1 MNNFYKKY
9 LLLLIGLMLLTTQC
23 GFYSFS
29 GSTLPPH
36 IKTVAVPLFED
47 KTAEFGI
54 DQQLTDA
61 LIEAI
66 IMDNTLQ
73 IADLKD
79 ANAVLTGTITR
90 VEERA
95 GAYSEDEE
103 ASDFN
108 IYVSVKVTFEDRVKR
123 RVMWEQSLSE
133 FGTFQPGDRQTGL
146 DEAIEKLTT
155 KIINQMVSNW

>member
-1 MNNFYKKY
+1 MTNSYTKY
-9 LLLLIGLMLLTTQC
+9 FLLMVCLTLLTMQC

-54 DQQLTDA
+54 DQQMTDA

-73 IADLKD
+73 IADMKD
-79 ANAVLTGTITR
+79 ANALLTGIITK

-95 GAYSEDEE
+95 GSYSQDEE

-108 IYVSVKVTFEDRVKR
+108 IYVSVKITFEDRVKR
-123 RVMWEQSLSE
+123 RVMWEKSWSE
-133 FGTFQPGDRQTGL
+133 FGTFEPGDRQIGL
-146 DEAIEKLTT
+146 DDAIEKLTT
-155 KIINQMVSNW
+155 EIINQMVSNW

>member
-1 MNNFYKKY
+1 MNKHNNKWIVV
-9 LLLLIGLMLLTTQC
+9 LLPLFMHC

-54 DQQLTDA
+54 DQRITDA

-73 IADLKD
+73 IADMKD
-79 ANAVLTGTITR
+79 ANAVLEGTINR
-90 VEERA
+90 VEERT
-95 GAYSEDEE
+95 GSYTSDEE

-108 IYVSVKVTFEDRVKR
+108 VYISVRVTFEDRVKR
-123 RVMWEQSLSE
+123 RMMWEQSWTE
-133 FGTFQPGDRQTGL
+133 YGTFSVGDRDTGV

-155 KIINQMVSNW
+155 QIINQMVSNW